1 MSETLVPEF
10 FLPHVNQAVHV
21 EGWPH
26 TLTLTAVEV
35 RQREDWEKKIVPHQ
49 PFTVLFRGPSGAV
62 LPEGFHAFQI
72 AGGPSFKLYVMPIH
86 TPQRD
91 RQDYQAVFN

>member
-1 MSETLVPEF
+1 MTENFAPEH
-10 FLPHVNQAVHV
+10 FLPHVDKPVQV

-26 TLTLTAVEV
+26 TLTLTAVDM
-35 RQREDWEKKIVPHQ
+35 RRREDWEKKIMPRQ
-49 PFTVLFRGPSGAV
+49 PFTVLFRGPPGAV

-72 AGGPSFKLYVMPIH
+72 EGGPSFKLYVMPVH